1 MSAMIARRQGGMALI
16 ESIVAAVLLA
26 VGLLGAIGL
35 QARSASA
42 LADAGMRAEATIAAD
57 KLLGMMAVDL
67 PNAGA
72 YALAAGG
79 SATTRLQPWYDET
92 RGRIPNAQITVVVTP
107 ATDRTRVEI
116 TIAWT
121 RKTGAAQNAHRV
133 VSYLAA
139 AT

>member
-1 MSAMIARRQGGMALI
+1 MIARRQRGMALI
-16 ESIVAAVLLA
+16 EAIVAAVLLA

-35 QARSASA
+35 QARSTSA

-67 PNAGA
+67 PNAGD
-72 YALAAGG
+72 YALAAGAQP
-79 SATTRLQPWYDET
+79 SARLQPWYDDT
-92 RGRIPNAQITVVVTP
+92 RARIPNAQVVIAVVP
-107 ATDRTRVEI
+107 ATGRTRVAI
-116 TIAWT
+116 TISWT

>member
-1 MSAMIARRQGGMALI
+1 MIARRQRGMALI
-16 ESIVAAVLLA
+16 EAIVAAVLLA

-35 QARSASA
+35 QARSTSA

-67 PNAGA
+67 PNASA

-79 SATTRLQPWYDET
+79 SPAARLQPWYDET
-92 RGRIPNAQITVVVTP
+92 RGRIPNAQILVTVTP
-107 ATDRTRVEI
+107 ATARTRVEI
-116 TIAWT
+116 AISWT

-133 VSYLAA
+133 VAYLAA

>member
-1 MSAMIARRQGGMALI
+1 MIARRQRGMALI
-16 ESIVAAVLLA
+16 EAIVAAVLLA

-35 QARSASA
+35 QARSMSA

-67 PNAGA
+67 TNAGD
-72 YALAAGG
+72 YALAAGAQP
-79 SATTRLQPWYDET
+79 SARLQPWYDDT
-92 RGRIPNAQITVVVTP
+92 RARIANAQVVIVVAP
-107 ATDRTRVEI
+107 ATGRTRVDI
-116 TIAWT
+116 KISWT
-121 RKTGAAQNAHRV
+121 RKTGAAQNAHRT

>member
-1 MSAMIARRQGGMALI
+1 MIARRQQGMALI
-16 ESIVAAVLLA
+16 ESIVAVVLLA

-35 QARSASA
+35 QARTTSA
-42 LADAGMRAEATIAAD
+42 LADTAMRAEATIAAD

-67 PNAGA
+67 PNAGD
-72 YALAAGG
+72 YALASG
-79 SATTRLQPWYDET
+79 ATPTARLQPWYDET
-92 RGRIPNAQITVVVTP
+92 RGRIPNAQIVVAVAP
-107 ATDRTRVEI
+107 ATGRTRVSI

>member
-1 MSAMIARRQGGMALI
+1 MIVRRQRGIALI

-26 VGLLGAIGL
+26 IGLLGAIGL
-35 QARSASA
+35 QARSTSA

-57 KLLGMMAVDL
+57 KLLGMMAIDL

-72 YALAAGG
+72 YALVAGG
-79 SATTRLQPWYDET
+79 SPTARLQPWYDET
-92 RGRIPNAQITVVVTP
+92 RGRIPNAQIVVAVTP
-107 ATDRTRVEI
+107 ATGRTRVEI
-116 TIAWT
+116 TISWT

>member
-1 MSAMIARRQGGMALI
+1 MIARRQRGMALI

-26 VGLLGAIGL
+26 IGVLGAVGM
-35 QARSASA
+35 QARSTSA

-57 KLLGMMAVDL
+57 RLLGMMAVDL

-72 YALAAGG
+72 YALAAG
-79 SATTRLQPWYDET
+79 ATPTTRLQPWYDDT
-92 RGRIPNAQITVVVTP
+92 RARIPNAQVVVAVTP
-107 ATDRTRVEI
+107 ATGRTRVAI
-116 TIAWT
+116 TISWT
-121 RKTGAAQNAHRV
+121 RRTGTASNAHRV

>member
-1 MSAMIARRQGGMALI
+1 MNAPRQRGMALV
-16 ESIVAAVLLA
+16 EAIVAAVLLA
-26 VGLLGAIGL
+26 IGLLGAIGL
-35 QARSASA
+35 QARSTSA

-57 KLLGMMAVDL
+57 RLLGTMAVDL

-79 SATTRLQPWYDET
+79 TPGPRLQPWYDDT
-92 RGRIPNAQITVVVTP
+92 RARIPNAQVTIAVAP
-107 ATDRTRVEI
+107 ATGRTRVEI
-116 TIAWT
+116 VIAWT

>member
-1 MSAMIARRQGGMALI
+1 MTARRQRGLALV
-16 ESIVAAVLLA
+16 EALVAALLLA
-26 VGLLGAIGL
+26 IGLLGAIGL
-35 QARSASA
+35 QARSTSA

-67 PNAGA
+67 PNVGA
-72 YALAAGG
+72 YALASG
-79 SATTRLQPWYDET
+79 ATPTSRLQPWYDDT
-92 RGRIPNAQITVVVTP
+92 RARIPNAQIVVAVTT

-116 TIAWT
+116 SISWT
-121 RKTGAAQNAHRV
+121 RKTGAAQSAHRV

>member
-1 MSAMIARRQGGMALI
+1 MIARRQQGMALI

-35 QARSASA
+35 QARSTSA

-67 PNAGA
+67 PNTGA
-72 YALAAGG
+72 YALAAG
-79 SATTRLQPWYDET
+79 ATPTARLQPWYDET
-92 RGRIPNAQITVVVTP
+92 RGRIPNAQIVVAVTP
-107 ATDRTRVEI
+107 ATGRTRVEI
-116 TIAWT
+116 TIAWR

>member
-1 MSAMIARRQGGMALI
+1 MIARRQRGMALI

-26 VGLLGAIGL
+26 IGVLGAVGM
-35 QARSASA
+35 QARSTSA

-57 KLLGMMAVDL
+57 RLLGMMAVDL

-72 YALAAGG
+72 YALAAG
-79 SATTRLQPWYDET
+79 ATPTTRLQPWYDDT
-92 RGRIPNAQITVVVTP
+92 RAHIPNAQVVVAVTP
-107 ATDRTRVEI
+107 ATGRTRVAI
-116 TIAWT
+116 TISWT
-121 RKTGAAQNAHRV
+121 RRTGTASNAHRV

>member
-1 MSAMIARRQGGMALI
+1 MIVRRQRGMALI

-26 VGLLGAIGL
+26 IGVLGAVGM
-35 QARSASA
+35 QARSTSA

-57 KLLGMMAVDL
+57 RLLGMMAVDL

-72 YALAAGG
+72 YALAAG
-79 SATTRLQPWYDET
+79 ATPTTRLQPWYDDT
-92 RGRIPNAQITVVVTP
+92 RARIPNAQVVVAVTP
-107 ATDRTRVEI
+107 ATGRTRVAI
-116 TIAWT
+116 TISWT
-121 RKTGAAQNAHRV
+121 RRTGTASNAHRV

>member
-1 MSAMIARRQGGMALI
+1 MIARRQQGMALI

-26 VGLLGAIGL
+26 VGQGAHRPRL
-35 QARSASA
+35 HADDAEQADR
-42 LADAGMRAEATIAAD
+42 
-57 KLLGMMAVDL
+57 LLGMMAVDL

-72 YALAAGG
+72 YALAAG
-79 SATTRLQPWYDET
+79 ATPNARLQPWYDDT
-92 RGRIPNAQITVVVTP
+92 RARIPNAQVVIAVTP
-107 ATDRTRVEI
+107 AAGRTRVAI
-116 TIAWT
+116 TISWT

>member
-1 MSAMIARRQGGMALI
+1 MIARRQQGMALI

-35 QARSASA
+35 QARSTSA

-72 YALAAGG
+72 YALAAG
-79 SATTRLQPWYDET
+79 ATPTARLQPWYDET
-92 RGRIPNAQITVVVTP
+92 RGRIPNAQIVVAVTP
-107 ATDRTRVEI
+107 ATGRTRVEI

-133 VSYLAA
+133 VSYLSA